1 MYSLILLAHLLA
13 ACIWTGG
20 HLILALRILPEALR
34 QGDVTAIQAFEWR
47 YEPLG
52 LPALAIQVASGLWL
66 ANARQPDWGRWLD
79 PADPASAP
87 IAAKLLLLGLTVI
100 LALHARLRLIP
111 DLSAA
116 RLPALA
122 RHIAG
127 VTVLAVLFV
136 VAGVSL
142 RTGGF

>member
-1 MYSLILLAHLLA
+1 M
-13 ACIWTGG
+13 
-20 HLILALRILPEALR
+20 
-34 QGDVTAIQAFEWR
+34 
-47 YEPLG
+47 
-52 LPALAIQVASGLWL
+52 
-66 ANARQPDWGRWLD
+66 
-79 PADPASAP
+79 
-87 IAAKLLLLGLTVI
+87 I